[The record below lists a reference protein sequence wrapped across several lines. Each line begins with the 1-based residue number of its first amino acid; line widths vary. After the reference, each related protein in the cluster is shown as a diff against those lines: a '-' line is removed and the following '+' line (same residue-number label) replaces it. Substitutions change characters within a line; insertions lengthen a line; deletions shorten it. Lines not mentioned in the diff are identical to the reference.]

1 VYGGGVDLCARSI
14 AVAPSEHL
22 SNRLGLALDDH
33 LHPAVLCILGPTTQI
48 ELLRLALQRIYE
60 GSFLHDTAGDEDVRP

>member
-1 VYGGGVDLCARSI
+1 MDLCARSI

-22 SNRLGLALDDH
+22 PDRLGLALDDH
-33 LHPAVLCILGPTTQI
+33 LHPAVLCVLGPSTQV
-48 ELLRLALQRIYE
+48 ELLHLALQRIQE